1 MNILVIGNGFDLAHD
16 LPTTYE
22 DFLCFLEV
30 LVYIIDLGGASRRR
44 YKGTLEMSDI
54 KDEQL
59 KESLSVFFGDERRK
73 HHIFENLF
81 CNICE
86 NDSEDG
92 FCAKASHCEWLHKA
106 PENDVLVKNKWID
119 YLLLIYKEKKFRG
132 EHWIDVEFEIQKVM
146 KFIDEM
152 ETVNV
157 KDGTRHLIYEALDI
171 KEVMDV
177 SKNYQASLEEKRKYV
192 GRLEIDLNRFNQCL
206 EQYMLF
212 VNKIEIVSVLPDIK
226 RLNVDKVL
234 SFNYTNTY
242 ERYYGGNRQTEYN
255 YIHGRAGQNNIILGF
270 NEYLKDDEKDKK
282 LLCVRFKKF
291 FQRIYKGTGC
301 SYKSWIVK
309 GEENNVFILGHSLD
323 VTDKDVMS
331 EIIMNEDVQ
340 RTTIFYHNKESQA
353 KQIMNLIRIIGQ
365 DNLIRKT
372 YDENPQ
378 IVFKQQ
384 DYPKKCRSKTIV

>member
-1 MNILVIGNGFDLAHD
+1 MNILVVGNGFDLAHG

-22 DFLCFLEV
+22 DFLCFLEI
-30 LVYIIDLGGASRRR
+30 LIDLVGSGGASRRR
-44 YKGTLEMSDI
+44 HKSVLKMGDI

-59 KESLSVFFGDERRK
+59 KKSLSVFFRDERRK
-73 HHIFENLF
+73 QHIFENLF

-86 NDSEDG
+86 NNSEDG
-92 FCAKASHCEWLHKA
+92 FCANASQCEWLRKA
-106 PENDVLVKNKWID
+106 PENNVLVKNKWVD

-146 KFIDEM
+146 QFIDEM

-157 KDGTRHLIYEALDI
+157 KDGTRHLIYEELDI
-171 KEVMDV
+171 REIMDV
-177 SKNYQASLEEKRKYV
+177 CKNYQASLEEKRKYV
-192 GRLEIDLNRFNQCL
+192 GRLESDLNRFNQCL

-212 VNKIEIVSVLPDIK
+212 INRLKIEKVLPDIK
-226 RLNVDKVL
+226 RLNIDKVL

-242 ERYYGGNRQTEYN
+242 ERYYGGSRQIEYN

-270 NEYLKDDEKDKK
+270 NEYLEAGERDKN
-282 LLCVRFKKF
+282 LLCVHFKKF

-323 VTDKDVMS
+323 ITDKDIIS
-331 EIIMNEDVQ
+331 DIIMNEDVQ
-340 RTTIFYHNKESQA
+340 KTTIFYHNKESQA

-365 DNLIRKT
+365 DNLTRKT
-372 YDENPQ
+372 HTENPQ
-378 IVFKQQ
+378 IAFKEQE
-384 DYPKKCRSKTIV
+384 YPRKIEK